1 MASDGYLMIIPHNFP
16 QPPPPPPASRLPPH
30 LSHTSHTTHL
40 HLTHI
45 FANHHLCHT
54 LYLFTHNSL
63 TSHTHLSPPPPLSH
77 AIFHTQLTHNFV
89 NHLSHHH
96 HHVLVAGGAAALCVA
111 GVPLGHPPSFGVA
124 GVVLGHIH
132 LRFAWQ
138 AWHFWYW
145 VAR

>member
-16 QPPPPPPASRLPPH
+16 QPPPPPPASRPISHTHHTQLTYI
-30 LSHTSHTTHL
+30 SHTSLPTTIFV
-40 HLTHI
+40 TH
-45 FANHHLCHT
+45 
-54 LYLFTHNSL
+54 YLFTHNSL
-63 TSHTHLSPPPPLSH
+63 TSHTHLCPPPSLSH

-89 NHLSHHH
+89 NHLSHH